1 MSVPD
6 ETFRVRGGIDL
17 VKHAPAWFGAPEGRI
32 ALSSAASPPRAGKKR
47 ALTSI
52 RYLIAG
58 ESAMRAGMQARAP
71 PERCTKELG
80 ESRIPREDWG
90 DWPTGVAPAPSRP
103 QREVLTVTPRPMSQ
117 ERRSGVL
124 PLADR

>member
-1 MSVPD
+1 M
-6 ETFRVRGGIDL
+6 
-17 VKHAPAWFGAPEGRI
+17 KHAPAWFGAPEGRI

-71 PERCTKELG
+71 PERCSKELGG
-80 ESRIPREDWG
+80 ESRIPREDG
-90 DWPTGVAPAPSRP
+90 GGGTGR
-103 QREVLTVTPRPMSQ
+103 RELH
-117 ERRSGVL
+117 
-124 PLADR
+124 PLRHVHNVKC